1 MAGKLEGK
9 SAVVTGAG
17 VGGIGEAVSILL
29 AKEGA
34 KVVVNDFIARIADET
49 VEKIKKEG
57 GTAVANYDS
66 VATMAGGQ
74 SIINTAVKSFGKVD
88 ILINIAG
95 NYLVGSIL
103 DQTEADWDSQIAVHL
118 KGAFS
123 CTQAAAREMVK
134 QKSGRVIN
142 VSSPTPFAYKGMAS
156 RSIAYSAAKSGII
169 GFTIT
174 AARHLA
180 EYGITVNGIIP
191 GAVTKLFP
199 GPGGPPAGGPPGG
212 PPPGGPH
219 PGSPPGGSPPPGAG
233 PRAPSLLAGMAG
245 PEFVAPTIVYLCTD
259 EAKDITG
266 RFFHASAGRVGVYAH
281 PFDLNTTNSSVYKV
295 GQWTIDEVKE
305 VIPRML

>member
-9 SAVVTGAG
+9 SAVVTGGG
-17 VGGIGEAVSILL
+17 VGGIGEAVCLLL

-34 KVVVNDFIARIADET
+34 KVVVNDYKAQIAEET
-49 VEKIKKEG
+49 VEKIRKEG
-57 GTAVANYDS
+57 GAAIANYDS
-66 VATMAGGQ
+66 VATMQGGQ
-74 SIINTAVKSFGKVD
+74 GIINAAVKNFGRLD

-103 DQTEADWDSQIAVHL
+103 EQTEADWDAQINVHL

-123 CTQAAAREMVK
+123 CTQAAAKEMVK

-142 VSSPTPFAYKGMAS
+142 ISSPTPFAYKGFGS
-156 RSIAYSAAKSGII
+156 RSIAYSAAKSGIV
-169 GFTIT
+169 GFTMT
-174 AARHLA
+174 AAMQLA
-180 EYGITVNGIIP
+180 EHGITVNGIIP

-199 GPGGPPAGGPPGG
+199 GPPRPAGAAAPPPAGVAPRGP
-212 PPPGGPH
+212 
-219 PGSPPGGSPPPGAG
+219 SM
-233 PRAPSLLAGMAG
+233 LAGMG
-245 PEFVAPTIVYLCTD
+245 SPDFVAPTIVYLCTD
-259 EAKDITG
+259 DAKGITG
-266 RFFHASAGRVGVYAH
+266 RFFHASGSRVGVYAY

>member
-9 SAVVTGAG
+9 SAVVTGGG
-17 VGGIGEAVSILL
+17 VGGIGEAVCLLL

-34 KVVVNDFIARIADET
+34 KVVVNDYKPQIADET

-57 GTAVANYDS
+57 GAAVANHDS
-66 VATMAGGQ
+66 VATMQGGQ
-74 SIINTAVKSFGKVD
+74 AIINAAVKNFGKLD

-103 DQTEADWDSQIAVHL
+103 EQTEADWDAQINVHL

-123 CTQAAAREMVK
+123 CTQAAAKEMVK
-134 QKSGRVIN
+134 QKSGRVVNI
-142 VSSPTPFAYKGMAS
+142 SSPTPFAYKGFGS
-156 RSIAYSAAKSGII
+156 RSIAYSAAKSGIV
-169 GFTIT
+169 GFTMT
-174 AARHLA
+174 AAMQLA
-180 EYGITVNGIIP
+180 EHGITVNGIIP

-199 GPGGPPAGGPPGG
+199 GPPRPAGSGAAA
-212 PPPGGPH
+212 PPPPVMAPRGPTM
-219 PGSPPGGSPPPGAG
+219 
-233 PRAPSLLAGMAG
+233 LAGMG
-245 PEFVAPTIVYLCTD
+245 SPDFVAPTIVYLCTD
-259 EAKDITG
+259 DARGITG
-266 RFFHASAGRVGVYAH
+266 RFFHASGSRVGVYAY

>member
-9 SAVVTGAG
+9 SAVVTGGG
-17 VGGIGEAVSILL
+17 VGGIGEAVCLLL

-34 KVVVNDFIARIADET
+34 KVVVNDYKPQIADET

-57 GTAVANYDS
+57 GAAVANYDS
-66 VATMAGGQ
+66 VATMQGGQ
-74 SIINTAVKSFGKVD
+74 AIINAAVKNFGKLD

-103 DQTEADWDSQIAVHL
+103 EQTEADWDAQINVHL

-134 QKSGRVIN
+134 QKSGRVVN
-142 VSSPTPFAYKGMAS
+142 VSSPTPFAYKGFGS
-156 RSIAYSAAKSGII
+156 RSIAYSAAKSGIV
-169 GFTIT
+169 GFTMT
-174 AARHLA
+174 AAMQLA
-180 EYGITVNGIIP
+180 EHGITVNGIIP

-199 GPGGPPAGGPPGG
+199 GPPRPAGAAG
-212 PPPGGPH
+212 PPPPSAASRGP
-219 PGSPPGGSPPPGAG
+219 SM
-233 PRAPSLLAGMAG
+233 LAGMG
-245 PEFVAPTIVYLCTD
+245 SPDFVAPTIVYLCTD
-259 EAKDITG
+259 DAKGITG
-266 RFFHASAGRVGVYAH
+266 RFFHASGSRVGVYAY

>member
-9 SAVVTGAG
+9 VAVVTGGGA
-17 VGGIGEAVSILL
+17 GGIGEAVSILL
-29 AKEGA
+29 AQEGA
-34 KVVVNDFIARIADET
+34 KVVVNDYLPKIADET
-49 VEKIKKEG
+49 VEKIKKAG

-74 SIINTAVKSFGKVD
+74 SIINTAVKNFSKID
-88 ILINIAG
+88 ILTNIAG
-95 NYLVGSIL
+95 NYIVGSIL

-123 CTQAAAREMVK
+123 CTQAAAKEMVK
-134 QKSGRVIN
+134 QKSGRIIN
-142 VSSPTPFAYKGMAS
+142 ISSPTPFAYRGMGS
-156 RSIAYSAAKSGII
+156 RSIAYSAAKSGIV
-169 GFTIT
+169 GFTMT
-174 AARHLA
+174 SAMQLA

-199 GPGGPPAGGPPGG
+199 GPPGAPRPGTPPTGGPPGGGPPAGAPRGP
-212 PPPGGPH
+212 
-219 PGSPPGGSPPPGAG
+219 SPLGA
-233 PRAPSLLAGMAG
+233 MAS

-266 RFFHASAGRVGVYAH
+266 RFFHASGGRVGVYAH
-281 PFDLNTTNSSVYKV
+281 PFDLNVSNSSVYKI

-305 VIPRML
+305 IIPRML

>member
-1 MAGKLEGK
+1 MSGKLEGK

-17 VGGIGEAVSILL
+17 AGGIGEAVCMLM

-34 KVVVNDFIARIADET
+34 KVVVNDFKPQIADET
-49 VEKIKKEG
+49 VEKVKKEG
-57 GTAVANYDS
+57 GTAVANSDS

-74 SIINTAVKSFGKVD
+74 AIINAAVKNFGKID

-95 NYLVGSIL
+95 NYIVGNIL
-103 DQTEADWDSQIAVHL
+103 EQTEADWDSQINVHL

-123 CTQAAAREMVK
+123 CTQAAAKEMVK
-134 QKSGRVIN
+134 QKNGRVIN
-142 VSSPTPFAYKGMAS
+142 ISSPTPFAYKGMGS

-174 AARHLA
+174 ASRQLE

-199 GPGGPPAGGPPGG
+199 GPPGPPRPAGTAPAPP
-212 PPPGGPH
+212 
-219 PGSPPGGSPPPGAG
+219 AAA
-233 PRAPSLLAGMAG
+233 PRPSGLLVGMAS
-245 PEFVAPTIVYLCTD
+245 PDFVAPTIVYLCTD

-266 RFFHASAGRVGVYAH
+266 RFFHAAGNRVGVYAR
-281 PFDLNTTNSSVYKV
+281 PFDLNTSNSSVYKL
-295 GQWTIDEVKE
+295 GQWTVDEVKE

>member
-9 SAVVTGAG
+9 SAVVTGGG
-17 VGGIGEAVSILL
+17 VGGIGEAVCLLL

-34 KVVVNDFIARIADET
+34 KVVVNDYKAQIADET

-57 GTAVANYDS
+57 GAAVANYDS
-66 VATMAGGQ
+66 VATMQGGQ
-74 SIINTAVKSFGKVD
+74 GIINAAVKNFGRLD

-103 DQTEADWDSQIAVHL
+103 EQTEADWDAQINVHL

-123 CTQAAAREMVK
+123 CTQAAAKEMVK
-134 QKSGRVIN
+134 QKSGRVVN
-142 VSSPTPFAYKGMAS
+142 VSSPTPFAYKGFGS

-169 GFTIT
+169 GFTMT
-174 AARHLA
+174 AAMQLA
-180 EYGITVNGIIP
+180 EHGITVNGIIP

-199 GPGGPPAGGPPGG
+199 GPPRPAGAAAP
-212 PPPGGPH
+212 PPPGVAPRGP
-219 PGSPPGGSPPPGAG
+219 SM
-233 PRAPSLLAGMAG
+233 LAGMG
-245 PEFVAPTIVYLCTD
+245 SPDFVAPTIVFLCTD
-259 EAKDITG
+259 DAKGITG
-266 RFFHASAGRVGVYAH
+266 RFFHASGSRVGVYAY